1 MVSKFSLF
9 MATAQYNF
17 LRFIP
22 GKKQQFFEYLEELS
36 ENVQTDFFCQDILEV
51 WLENFGIGGLVLG
64 SAALFS
70 IGFILMIAADIIIWR
85 TGSTVVTSLVRIC
98 SGLYCFEKFRGSSYY
113 FSINQFKRL
122 QRCDILYLGD
132 EKWLP
137 DTNSV
142 KKKYKSLSRHAKRI
156 RISEQNQG

>member
-98 SGLYCFEKFRGSSYY
+98 SGLLQQVLPNGLKNKSLYLLGFEKGKMAVSDKKFLRIFKLCLLHRGRS
-113 FSINQFKRL
+113 FVRQF
-122 QRCDILYLGD
+122 
-132 EKWLP
+132 
-137 DTNSV
+137 
-142 KKKYKSLSRHAKRI
+142 
-156 RISEQNQG
+156 

>member
-70 IGFILMIAADIIIWR
+70 IGFILMVAADIIIWR

-98 SGLYCFEKFRGSSYY
+98 SGLYCFEKFRGSSKRGIQDFLILLYIGTCLLSG
-113 FSINQFKRL
+113 FHWVVTILFLIVFINGAAYAARGGHL
-122 QRCDILYLGD
+122 C
-132 EKWLP
+132 
-137 DTNSV
+137 
-142 KKKYKSLSRHAKRI
+142 
-156 RISEQNQG
+156 